1 MIINF
6 RGVDIFLNIGYN
18 AFLKILLQMLSRTKP
33 ANAPPAAAAAK
44 DQKKKKKIPKLEDL
58 LDNRDYTGAITL
70 LEVMTKM
77 RSIISSRYSSNGFHL
92 RYSCYA

>member
-1 MIINF
+1 
-6 RGVDIFLNIGYN
+6 
-18 AFLKILLQMLSRTKP
+18 MLSRTKP

-70 LEVMTKM
+70 LEVMTNM
-77 RSIISSRYSSNGFHL
+77 RSIISSR
-92 RYSCYA
+92 